1 MSVSLLF
8 GCSINSYSTSSGEAK
23 WLIKFYMLFVCWENY
38 SSGTSAAAGKA
49 FPGAAGETWAVQ
61 GRFWEPN
68 GNQDTQSGHCL
79 SHQRAQQEGPALNQ
93 SLGASSVYFPVG
105 STLWVSTHSLIM
117 LNSLSQP
124 QEEPQLRT
132 GYIIKIST
140 SEKLLFMR
148 WIVRTTNRMVWV
160 GRDLQD
166 PRAQVLWPW
175 LLQGISIWDWTL
187 RVIYVLTWYLSNCL
201 DFISPSSPNTS
212 LATHPSC

>member
-1 MSVSLLF
+1 MFAERITAVAPLLQQQRRSQ
-8 GCSINSYSTSSGEAK
+8 GLQVKPGLCK
-23 WLIKFYMLFVCWENY
+23 
-38 SSGTSAAAGKA
+38 AG
-49 FPGAAGETWAVQ
+49 F
-61 GRFWEPN
+61 
-68 GNQDTQSGHCL
+68 GNQMETRIPRVDTACPT
-79 SHQRAQQEGPALNQ
+79 REPQQDGPALNQ
-93 SLGASSVYFPVG
+93 SLGDSSAYFPVG